1 MALVE
6 KFEDYK
12 LKYDGPLT
20 ISTGRSRHETSWKNK
35 EMSWSVLVS
44 KFRSTVRTAET
55 LAEYMKMAKADQDR
69 IKDIGGFVGGALKNG
84 RRKADNVVSRQLVTL
99 DADFAPAG
107 LTDDLQYVLTGAYAI
122 YSTHKHRP
130 EKPRLRILV
139 PLDREVTPDEY
150 EAISRKLAEMIGIDY
165 FDDTTYQPSRL
176 MYWPS
181 TATDGE
187 YVFDYSDAPWT
198 SADEILKLYPDWTDV
213 SYWPESS
220 RTAEQRRKTADK
232 QGDPTEK
239 KGLIGAFCRTYGIQA
254 AIDTFLADVYTP
266 CTMEGRYTYTEGS
279 TSAGLV
285 LYDDKFAYSNHA
297 TDPASGRLCN
307 AFDLVRIHKFGQLD
321 DSAPGNT
328 PTTNLPSYKAMMDW
342 VKEDGETVKTS
353 VLERRNDAQQSFAE
367 DDDDAGDADDW
378 ITQLELKQNGTVANT
393 LPNVLLILQ
402 NDPALGGIVFNQL
415 ADNLEIRDGG
425 VPWKKQGRFW
435 RDADDAQLEAY
446 LANAYTEFT
455 KARILSAITKVADDR
470 AYHPV
475 REYLDSLPE
484 WDGVQRVDTLLVDY
498 LDAED
503 TPYVRAVTR
512 KTLCAA
518 VQRVRHP
525 GCKFDTVLVL
535 CGPQGIGKSTLI
547 HKLGGE
553 WFSDSLNL
561 ADTKDKTAAEKLQG
575 QWIIEIGELAG
586 IGAAGVKTLRSFIS
600 TQDDKY
606 RASYGRRVSSHPRQ
620 CIMIGTTNSEDGYL
634 NDTDGGRRF
643 WPVNTPGGG
652 LQDPWDLTD
661 DEVEQIWAE
670 TLTYVDAGE
679 ELILMGDV
687 AREAEDRQREAMIGD
702 PREGKVAAYLDTML
716 PADWYDRDLDG
727 RRDFLYGSET
737 PRPEAPLR
745 RDRVTPQEIWCEC
758 FGYRLE
764 KMEQKDT
771 YMIKKIMTKMD
782 GWNYSDLKLP
792 RDKAY
797 GGAQLR
803 GYIRCFKG

>member
-1 MALVE
+1 MGIE
-6 KFEDYK
+6 KLADYRMK
-12 LKYDGPLT
+12 NDAPLL
-20 ISTGRSRHETSWKNK
+20 ISTGRSRLEKVWKNK
-35 EMSWSVLVS
+35 TMHWSTLVA
-44 KFRSTVRTAET
+44 KLRTPVRTPET
-55 LAEYMKMAKADQDR
+55 LNEFLKMSKADQDR
-69 IKDIGGFVGGALKNG
+69 IKDVGGFVGGSLKGG
-84 RRKADNVVSRQLVTL
+84 RRKSDTVESRQLITL
-99 DADFAPAG
+99 DADFAPQG
-107 LTDDLQYVLTGAYAI
+107 LISDLEFLIPGAYCV

-130 EKPRLRILV
+130 ENPRLRILI
-139 PLDREVTPDEY
+139 PLDRPVTPDEY
-150 EAISRKLAEMIGIDY
+150 EAIARKLAETIGIEF

-181 TATDGE
+181 VASDGV
-187 YVFDYSDAPWT
+187 YDFDY
-198 SADEILKLYPDWTDV
+198 ADEPWISANAILAMYPDWTDT

-220 RTAEQRRKTADK
+220 RTIETRKKTAAK
-232 QGDPTEK
+232 QGDPTQK
-239 KGLIGAFCRTYGIQA
+239 KGLIGAFCRTYTIQA
-254 AIDTFLADVYTP
+254 AIETFLADVYTP
-266 CTMEGRYTYTEGS
+266 CAMPGRYTYTEGS

-285 LYDDKFAYSNHA
+285 LYDDMFAYSNHA
-297 TDPASGRLCN
+297 TDPASGKLCN
-307 AFDLVRIHKFGQLD
+307 AFDLVRIHKFGDLD
-321 DSAPGNT
+321 RDVPGDIA
-328 PTTNLPSYKAMMDW
+328 TTRLPSYAAMMEW
-342 VKEDGETVKTS
+342 VKDDRETVKTS
-353 VLERRNDAQQSFAE
+353 VLERKEEAKQSFGE
-367 DDDDAGDADDW
+367 ESDDW
-378 ITQLELKQNGTVANT
+378 AAQLDLTKNGGVANS
-393 LPNVLLILQ
+393 LQNVLLILQ
-402 NDPALGGIVFNQL
+402 NDPALQGIMFNQL

-475 REYLDSLPE
+475 KAYLQQLPA
-484 WDGVQRVDTLLVDY
+484 WDGVKRVDTLLVDY
-498 LDAED
+498 LDASD

-535 CGPQGIGKSTLI
+535 CGPQGVGKSTLV
-547 HKLGGE
+547 HKLGRD

-620 CIMIGTTNSEDGYL
+620 CIMIGTTNSEEGYL

-652 LQDPWDLTD
+652 LQGPWELTEA
-661 DEVEQIWAE
+661 EVDQIWAE
-670 TLTYVDAGE
+670 VLTYVDAGE
-679 ELILMGDV
+679 ELILTGEV
-687 AREAEDRQREAMIGD
+687 AEEAERMQMAAMIGD

-716 PADWYDRDLDG
+716 PANWYDRDLDA
-727 RRDFLYGSET
+727 RRDFLYGSEF
-737 PRPEAPLR
+737 PVPEAPLR
-745 RDRVTPQEIWCEC
+745 RDRVSAQEIWCEC
-758 FGYRLE
+758 FGYDLR
-764 KMEQKDT
+764 KMEQKDVYT
-771 YMIKKIMTKMD
+771 IRRIMTKLD
-782 GWNYSDLKLP
+782 GWEYSKAWLP

-797 GGAQLR
+797 GSRQVR
-803 GYIRCFKG
+803 GYIRQFKG